1 MRRQEDSRYLEAA
14 LRASLARQPA
24 PKSLKP
30 QVMARVRAESRR
42 EGVRT
47 APARPFRR
55 LAAWKSWALG
65 TSAVAAAAA
74 LLLAVLPLRDT
85 RTDAEAAAMES
96 AGLELAEVLHMAGS
110 EWNRAQQ
117 AALSPIQENG
127 ND

>member
-1 MRRQEDSRYLEAA
+1 MRRQEDSGYLEAA
-14 LRASLARQPA
+14 LRASLARRPA
-24 PKSLKP
+24 PPSLKP
-30 QVMARVRAESRR
+30 QVMARVRAGSRR

-55 LAAWKSWALG
+55 IAPWKSWALG
-65 TSAVAAAAA
+65 TSAAVAAAA

-85 RTDAEAAAMES
+85 RPEAEAIAMES

-110 EWNRAQQ
+110 EWNRARQ
-117 AALSPIQENG
+117 AALSPIQEDG